1 MLGFRDF
8 FDLATGNEFY
18 LKIEA
23 EEKVVI
29 YSLLILLAVIEMAE
43 LVIKRLDISLRIFFI
58 ILIGLA
64 TQPGS

>member
-8 FDLATGNEFY
+8 FDLATGNEFC

-29 YSLLILLAVIEMAE
+29 YSLPILLAVIEMAE
-43 LVIKRLDISLRIFFI
+43 LVIKRLDISLRIF
-58 ILIGLA
+58 L
-64 TQPGS
+64 